1 MRSRGV
7 AKLATRPPA
16 IETERDYFL
25 LGVSGTTEVTENIAQ
40 AIKSV
45 AGRDGPV
52 SVVEPL
58 EEQ

>member
-1 MRSRGV
+1 M

-25 LGVSGTTEVTENIAQ
+25 LGVSRTTEVAENIEQ

-45 AGRDGPV
+45 TGRDGPV